1 LLEAVKGPGRGR
13 ELISIKL
20 LQDFGA
26 AGKKFSSV
34 LQKKAELFNVVYT
47 TKNAK
52 RRADVMIVKSDDRRT
67 TKRVIAEIPLEV
79 VTLPITI
86 AKGSQSS
93 QTQNISCFGLY
104 CKLDQYIP
112 PFTNVE
118 VNLFLPQKQNAQ
130 SPSKISFRG
139 IVVRTEPVETGD
151 NKEYNIAI
159 FAPSGIDLKD
169 QPIMHSIGD

>member
-1 LLEAVKGPGRGR
+1 MDP
-13 ELISIKL
+13 ISIDL
-20 LQDFGA
+20 LQDFSV
-26 AGKKFSSV
+26 AGKKCSSV

-47 TKNAK
+47 TKNTK
-52 RRADVMIVKSDDRRT
+52 RRADVMMVESNDRRT

-86 AKGSQSS
+86 AKGAQSS

-104 CKLDQYIP
+104 CKLSQYIP

-118 VNLFLPQKQNAQ
+118 VSLFLPQKQNAQ
-130 SPSKISFRG
+130 SSSKISFKG
-139 IVVRTEPVETGD
+139 IVVRAEPIEKGD
-151 NKEYNIAI
+151 SKEYHIAI

-169 QPIMHSIGD
+169 QPIMHSVGD